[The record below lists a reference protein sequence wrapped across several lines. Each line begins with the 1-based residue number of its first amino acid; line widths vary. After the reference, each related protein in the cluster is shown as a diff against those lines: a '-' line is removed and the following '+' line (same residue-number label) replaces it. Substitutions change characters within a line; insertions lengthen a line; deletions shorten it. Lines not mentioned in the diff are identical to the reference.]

1 MRMVCDEN
9 DYTLGPVGRQ
19 PIDHFDHCVLM
30 VDKLVIAPH
39 VENELFINHGTG
51 LDECLHKLEQQL
63 CWGASAIHRFKH
75 EMQYQK
81 VISADLGLRSH
92 LKLPLN
98 FNGMI
103 SPGGTREGSRGNTFP
118 PCSNGGNT

>member
-9 DYTLGPVGRQ
+9 DYMLGLVGRQ
-19 PIDHFDHCVLM
+19 PIDHFNHCVLM
-30 VDKLVIAPH
+30 VDKLVMAPH

-51 LDECLHKLEQQL
+51 PDECLHKLEQQL

-81 VISADLGLRSH
+81 VIGTDLGLRSH

-103 SPGGTREGSRGNTFP
+103 KSRFHKRRIQGKQFSTLF
-118 PCSNGGNT
+118 